1 MKLTIDKKDLQK
13 IINLAERNSGKNT
26 TLPILSAVLLKTS
39 KNKAT
44 ITSTNLETGFEA
56 SLPARVEKDGAAAIP
71 AKPLLNLLS
80 STLDGELKLES
91 SGSSLRL
98 VSKNSSTN
106 LKCFP
111 YDDFPQLPKIESDN
125 SFKIHSSELC
135 ASLLQTISASSSSQ
149 LKPELASVFIFSKN
163 KTPLTFAATDS
174 FRLSECRTLIST
186 ADQVSIL
193 IPQRSAQ
200 EVMKI
205 FEDENGEIEVSFNK
219 SQALFKSKNTF
230 FLTRLNDGN
239 FPDYQMVVPKSFAT
253 QVVIDKAGFLGAVR
267 AASVFSSRLSD
278 VVLKAS
284 VDDGVLEVN
293 SSESET
299 GEHRSLAPAKISGE
313 NVEVNFNYHY
323 LLDALQAIPESK
335 LFIGFNGQS
344 KAALL
349 RGFDSGS
356 CFHLVM
362 PMRIS

>member
-1 MKLTIDKKDLQK
+1 MPRNYFDEDPLQRIEITESEDLNTVLQEWISKMRRLKIYLQQQLSESKSDSLRSSFGNAIQSIDAKAALLINLIGPTPESIQRQAQGQWNFLAYHDRPRSLESLVQRIEGNISAWEFNAESPEVKQGIRFAESLKKELLTI
-13 IINLAERNSGKNT
+13 
-26 TLPILSAVLLKTS
+26 
-39 KNKAT
+39 AT
-44 ITSTNLETGFEA
+44 
-56 SLPARVEKDGAAAIP
+56 
-71 AKPLLNLLS
+71 
-80 STLDGELKLES
+80 ELKSPEI
-91 SGSSLRL
+91 
-98 VSKNSSTN
+98 
-106 LKCFP
+106 
-111 YDDFPQLPKIESDN
+111 QEKI
-125 SFKIHSSELC
+125 K
-135 ASLLQTISASSSSQ
+135 Q
-149 LKPELASVFIFSKN
+149 
-163 KTPLTFAATDS
+163 
-174 FRLSECRTLIST
+174 
-186 ADQVSIL
+186 
-193 IPQRSAQ
+193 
-200 EVMKI
+200 VMKI

-253 QVVIDKAGFLGAVR
+253 QVVIDKAGLLGAVR